1 LPNQLKNIAMQP
13 PLSNESINRLGKMTE
28 GLSLEELYALN
39 RIVVHRI
46 KLFQKAG
53 KFVALSKFAV
63 GEKVSFF
70 SNGGELITGQVI
82 RLNQK
87 TATIATDDDRQWNV
101 SPELLRKG
109 E

>member
-1 LPNQLKNIAMQP
+1 MQP

-28 GLSLEELYALN
+28 GLSPRELYALN
-39 RIVVHRI
+39 KIVVHRI
-46 KLFQKAG
+46 KFFQKAG

-70 SNGGELITGQVI
+70 SNALELITGLEI

-87 TATIATDDDRQWNV
+87 TATIATNDDRQWNV
-101 SPELLRKG
+101 SPELLRKCQ
-109 E
+109 